1 VSLYETDYHQWALDT
16 AAALRS
22 RRIDEVDLDNVAE
35 EIEDLG
41 RSERHKLTNFLV
53 VLITHILKWE
63 HQPALR
69 TRSWQGSIRESQ
81 KRLNLVLEQN
91 PSLKPLIDKAISD
104 AYSIAVTVAATETQI
119 AEEVF
124 PAECPY
130 AWSELISY
138 KADSKS

>member
-1 VSLYETDYHQWALDT
+1 VALYESDYHQWALDT

-63 HQPALR
+63 HQPVLR

-91 PSLKPLIDKAISD
+91 PSLKPMIHKAISD

-119 AEEVF
+119 PEEVF

-130 AWSELISY
+130 AWGELISY
-138 KADSKS
+138 DSQS